1 MGRAVIEALLAC
13 GLWFGQIHDAL
24 AGFVDEIIGKFSS
37 SALQGIFFDAG
48 SVDFPQGVSKCWHFL
63 HPF

>member
-1 MGRAVIEALLAC
+1 MGCAVIEALLAC

-37 SALQGIFFDAG
+37 SALQGIFFE
-48 SVDFPQGVSKCWHFL
+48 F
-63 HPF
+63 